1 MPSSDPSPALYA
13 PCVLIL
19 GLKMLLGERA
29 RFLGV
34 VLGVLLCTF
43 LIAHMLSMFSGMMKR
58 SYALVSDIP
67 EADIWVMDPAVEY
80 VDEPTGMPSA
90 DLSRVRSVPG
100 VEWAVPLFAGST
112 RVRLPSGALK
122 PATHIGIDD
131 ATLVGAP
138 RDLIAGD
145 LRALRAPD
153 SVLID
158 SVSAATLLRTIDHRP
173 ERHPGWNAPALDT
186 PTRPM
191 TLGDEMVANDHRLVV
206 AGVAK
211 LTPRFL
217 ARSVIY
223 TTFNHAQ
230 AIAPRQRNLMSFV
243 LAKCKDENDHAQVAR
258 AIEASTGLRARTAS
272 EFADDTYWYYIRTT
286 GVVARIGLMIAI
298 GVIVGVSVS
307 SLLLY
312 LFTVD
317 SARYYV
323 TFLALGASQSLIVAI
338 VALQAL
344 LCGAC
349 GFGLGVG
356 ASALLGTLVKLDA
369 MPYAL
374 TWTTMAFTGTV
385 VLMVCVISAVLSTLK
400 VLKLDI
406 GTVFKS

>member
-1 MPSSDPSPALYA
+1 MPLAAHYA
-13 PCVLIL
+13 RCVLIL

-80 VDEPTGMPSA
+80 VDEPSGMASA

-138 RDLIAGD
+138 RELVAGD

-153 SVLID
+153 SVLVD
-158 SVSAATLLRTIDHRP
+158 SVSAGTLLRTIDRRP
-173 ERHPGWNAPALDT
+173 ERHPGWNAPALDA

-206 AGVAK
+206 VGVAK

-217 ARSVIY
+217 ARPVIY

-230 AIAPRQRNLMSFV
+230 AITPRQRNLMSFV
-243 LAKCKDENDHAQVAR
+243 LAKCREGADAAQVTRIAR
-258 AIEASTGLRARTAS
+258 VIEASTGLRARTAS

-323 TFLALGASQSLIVAI
+323 TFLALGASQALIVAI

-344 LCGAC
+344 VCGAC

-356 ASALLGTLVKLDA
+356 ASALLGTLVKIDA

-374 TWTTMAFTGTV
+374 TWPTMAFTGTV